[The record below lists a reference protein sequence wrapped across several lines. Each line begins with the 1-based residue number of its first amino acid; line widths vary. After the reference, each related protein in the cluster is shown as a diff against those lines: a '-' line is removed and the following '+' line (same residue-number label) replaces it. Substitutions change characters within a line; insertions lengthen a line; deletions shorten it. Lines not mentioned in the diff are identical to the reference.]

1 MNTTTI
7 LVVDDQPEYL
17 KTYATIFFEEGAP
30 YKIISAI
37 NGKMALDLAKEEHP
51 DVIIMD
57 WQMPVMDG
65 LTALKEL
72 KKIPELREIPVI
84 IASGIMLESADL
96 KKALEAGA
104 SDYIRK
110 PINKTELLARTH
122 SHLRIAGYINT
133 IRDQE
138 YTLLKERDERMNI
151 MAESSRALSQQ
162 IREMI
167 GVFTNERDRM
177 IGEIRTLRKKGM
189 PEHDIVDRIL
199 QNLTQNQQ
207 VFKHYLESGKQH
219 AEEDRY
225 IRQLLQKHPSLL
237 PSEVELCLLLK
248 KNLSSKEIASITFK
262 TPNTIKVAR
271 SKLRQKLDLGTNGN
285 LYNYLNS
292 L

>member
-84 IASGIMLESADL
+84 IASGIMLESADP

>member
-1 MNTTTI
+1 MKTTTI

-30 YKIISAI
+30 YKIISAT

-72 KKIPELREIPVI
+72 KKIPEMREIPVI
-84 IASGIMLESADL
+84 IASGIMLESDDL

-122 SHLRIAGYINT
+122 SHLRIAGYIQT

-138 YTLLKERDERMNI
+138 YTLLRERDERINI
-151 MAESSRALSQQ
+151 MAESSHALSQQ

-167 GVFTNERDRM
+167 RVFTNERDS
-177 IGEIRTLRKKGM
+177 IIAEISALRKKGN

-199 QNLTQNQQ
+199 QNLIQNQQ
-207 VFKHYLESGKQH
+207 VFKHYLESGIQH